1 MSLLV
6 RLVPTLGDPNE
17 ILQEGLAE
25 RGELVFDSDRNE
37 GDFVVGRGPLTGIVD
52 SAVQS
57 EAFQLSFDATCF
69 AEHQVKASLRQ
80 DSNLFLNGF
89 PWDNVQPHVYLSH
102 GDVVSLDGLRYEYKI
117 NIEARDLSR
126 SKSDSPRT
134 KKQRLEPKVVKNDD
148 TKVIEKEGE
157 ASSPSKRSVPVA
169 GIAIPHEHANRLG
182 EEIQC
187 SVCLDIQVHPRTL
200 HPCGHSFCGS
210 CLQHLDQCPQCR
222 KKIESHSPAIQLDSL
237 ICTLVSIP
245 SLLEKEDVDHYHE
258 RKSSTPKT
266 VCINLWRCYCLDNVA
281 TANLMTQR
289 RCTCTQN
296 AGISKLQSSR
306 RRNTRQPRPDSNLRR
321 AQVGRLETS
330 VAPPSFDQWV
340 QVWNPP
346 NRDFRV
352 MPPPVPPVASRSASR
367 NRNRAGATQENAIF
381 ID

>member
-17 ILQEGLAE
+17 ILQEGLTE
-25 RGELVFDSDRNE
+25 RGELVLDSDRND

-52 SAVQS
+52 SAVQR

-69 AEHQVKASLRQ
+69 AEHQVKASLLQ

-89 PWDNVQPHVYLSH
+89 PWDNVQPNVYLSH

-117 NIEARDLSR
+117 HIEAREFSQSNCGSPR
-126 SKSDSPRT
+126 SK
-134 KKQRLEPKVVKNDD
+134 KQKIQPNAVKNDD
-148 TKVIEKEGE
+148 IEVTKKEGK
-157 ASSPSKRSVPVA
+157 ASSPSKTPIPAA

-222 KKIESHSPAIQLDSL
+222 KKVESHSPAIQLDSL
-237 ICTLVSIP
+237 ISALVSIP
-245 SLLEKEDVDHYHE
+245 NLLDKEDVDHYRE

-266 VCINLWRCYCLDNVA
+266 VRINLWRCYYLRNVA
-281 TANLMTQR
+281 
-289 RCTCTQN
+289 
-296 AGISKLQSSR
+296 
-306 RRNTRQPRPDSNLRR
+306 
-321 AQVGRLETS
+321 
-330 VAPPSFDQWV
+330 
-340 QVWNPP
+340 
-346 NRDFRV
+346 
-352 MPPPVPPVASRSASR
+352 PVHL
-367 NRNRAGATQENAIF
+367 F
-381 ID
+381 